1 MDEVEAVCMR
11 IVSLPAQTMAMA
23 KVALNGA
30 LDAQGFSHAIN
41 HGEEIAA
48 LNNETNKSNSDCI
61 AFHKKIEEHGVKAAL
76 KMVRG
81 QGIWKG

>member
-1 MDEVEAVCMR
+1 
-11 IVSLPAQTMAMA
+11 MAMA

-30 LDAQGFSHAIN
+30 LDLQGFSHAIN
-41 HGEEIAA
+41 HGEEIAT
-48 LNNETNKSNSDCI
+48 LNSEANKSNGDCL
-61 AFHKKIEEHGVKAAL
+61 AFQKEVEEHGVKAAL

>member
-1 MDEVEAVCMR
+1 
-11 IVSLPAQTMAMA
+11 MAMA

-30 LDAQGFSHAIN
+30 LDLQGFSHAIN
-41 HGEEIAA
+41 HGEEVAA
-48 LNNETNKSNSDCI
+48 LNSEANKSNGDCL
-61 AFHKKIEEHGVKAAL
+61 AFQKEVEEHGVKAAL